1 MAQHVEVDGKWN
13 AGPLADDLDQP
24 VDGVRRERRAALG
37 GEDIAAVGIFFR
49 SARFLLLVPLSASAL
64 STSARFGSAR

>member
-37 GEDIAAVGIFFR
+37 GEDHSRCRDIPSAAPAFFSWFR
-49 SARFLLLVPLSASAL
+49 
-64 STSARFGSAR
+64 